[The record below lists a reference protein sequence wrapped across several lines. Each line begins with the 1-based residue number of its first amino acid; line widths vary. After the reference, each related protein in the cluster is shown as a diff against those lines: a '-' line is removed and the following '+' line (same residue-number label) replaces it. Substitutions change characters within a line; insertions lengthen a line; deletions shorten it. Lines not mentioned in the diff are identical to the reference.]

1 MDGDELPRLLPT
13 HGDTSNDPS
22 FFTVVPASMPR
33 DQAITQLKV
42 SSAVAMSE
50 NKIAASKPKRR
61 IGCSVISA
69 RSFGIEA
76 EIEKARR
83 LLAQCPVLRKIPTG
97 LPHQPERRNG
107 LAFARQVTVAT
118 A

>member
-42 SSAVAMSE
+42 SSAVALPS
-50 NKIAASKPKRR
+50 
-61 IGCSVISA
+61 
-69 RSFGIEA
+69 
-76 EIEKARR
+76 RR
-83 LLAQCPVLRKIPTG
+83 LSREREWSLAL
-97 LPHQPERRNG
+97 ERR
-107 LAFARQVTVAT
+107 
-118 A
+118 